1 MNLTM
6 YMCFL
11 NCLKPFNFWNKNM
24 RVGKKIK
31 FILSDLTDKVSS
43 ELHSKRF
50 FKSGVMRMCR
60 IPSGLKL
67 GENIHAALRHN
78 GQEFEKLKM
87 PLLTFLL
94 AINST
99 AFLISS
105 NLML

>member
-1 MNLTM
+1 
-6 YMCFL
+6 
-11 NCLKPFNFWNKNM
+11 M

-78 GQEFEKLKM
+78 VPVLGDVRDKNRLNFR
-87 PLLTFLL
+87 
-94 AINST
+94 
-99 AFLISS
+99 LITKH
-105 NLML
+105 NKND

>member
-78 GQEFEKLKM
+78 VSGIAEVAEPKAKLK
-87 PLLTFLL
+87 
-94 AINST
+94 NKS
-99 AFLISS
+99 
-105 NLML
+105 

>member
-1 MNLTM
+1 
-6 YMCFL
+6 
-11 NCLKPFNFWNKNM
+11 M

-78 GQEFEKLKM
+78 VLRICAVRKNETLINNKC
-87 PLLTFLL
+87 LL
-94 AINST
+94 AYCT
-99 AFLISS
+99 YTL
-105 NLML
+105 L